1 MIECTIGMV
10 FYTGGMETLLTQTL
24 SRKLMPTKWLQ
35 FSTSLLLARL
45 ASTLGSI
52 FRPFSIML
60 SGFI

>member
-35 FSTSLLLARL
+35 FSTSLI
-45 ASTLGSI
+45 TGEISI
-52 FRPFSIML
+52 N
-60 SGFI
+60 SGKHFPTVQHYA